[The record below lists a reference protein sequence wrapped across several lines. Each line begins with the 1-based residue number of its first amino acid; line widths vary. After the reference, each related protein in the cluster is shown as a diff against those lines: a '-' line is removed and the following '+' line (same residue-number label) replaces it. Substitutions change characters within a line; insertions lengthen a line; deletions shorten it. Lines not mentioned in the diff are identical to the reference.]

1 MANFIFFKII
11 DFQILTVFNFY
22 DNSDLFNTT
31 LAITLE
37 KLLWMI
43 IETIIDTYVENKK
56 KLVLVQLIV
65 TAPISAIL
73 LLFIVP
79 CSVLACING
88 DKNENKIVERN
99 NDENDKKNDDK

>member
-22 DNSDLFNTT
+22 DSSDLFNTT

-65 TAPISAIL
+65 TAPASAFLIFL
-73 LLFIVP
+73 MAVFIVFV
-79 CSVLACING
+79 CQEIKHDIN
-88 DKNENKIVERN
+88 DNK
-99 NDENDKKNDDK
+99 K

>member
-43 IETIIDTYVENKK
+43 IETIIDSYVENKK
-56 KLVLVQLIV
+56 K
-65 TAPISAIL
+65 TG
-73 LLFIVP
+73 P
-79 CSVLACING
+79 CSIDCHCPNFSYITSLYSSLFSACLY
-88 DKNENKIVERN
+88 KW
-99 NDENDKKNDDK
+99 